1 MLADKEELSFSYCS
15 LETEFEYILKEPTA
29 VGRTKHMDLR
39 LKKIREWEND
49 GYLKFEYIETENNL
63 ADLFTKPLSKK
74 RFEELKKRIM
84 EPDSCCH
91 SRW

>member
-1 MLADKEELSFSYCS
+1 
-15 LETEFEYILKEPTA
+15 
-29 VGRTKHMDLR
+29 MDLR

-84 EPDSCCH
+84 EPEFWGSSVSQPASNSVSSDQ
-91 SRW
+91 